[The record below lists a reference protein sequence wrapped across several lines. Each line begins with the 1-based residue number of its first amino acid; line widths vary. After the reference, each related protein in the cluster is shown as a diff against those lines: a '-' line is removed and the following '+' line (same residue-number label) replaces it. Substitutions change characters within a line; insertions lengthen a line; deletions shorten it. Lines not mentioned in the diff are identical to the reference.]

1 MATAALAATYNASR
15 TAGQRTGMANTK
27 ATRELGRR
35 ERLLDAKT
43 RTIGVSTRWPVLLR
57 RMLVVSHAVYCHQ
70 IDKSALDSAVD
81 DHKAQA
87 AAAAEAEKE
96 YGTTTSSSSMRS
108 CTLG

>member
-43 RTIGVSTRWPVLLR
+43 RTIGVSTR
-57 RMLVVSHAVYCHQ
+57 
-70 IDKSALDSAVD
+70 
-81 DHKAQA
+81 
-87 AAAAEAEKE
+87 
-96 YGTTTSSSSMRS
+96 
-108 CTLG
+108 